1 VLNLDPTKLLIIA
14 VVAVILLGPDKLPQ
28 VGRQAGAAW
37 RSFNEFRHRMESEV
51 RNSIP
56 DLPSSAD
63 IARLARSP
71 SALLNHLS
79 TLSPDEADKNGA
91 AANGAAA
98 YGTADGA
105 AANGA
110 VADGAAANGTADGAA
125 ANGAVADGNGTSG
138 EVHARGD
145 ATSADPSGA
154 ESHGEHAATP
164 APAATPTMP
173 TAPKPPTPSTA
184 STPSIHSTHSSAG
197 PTTPPLPGPGAVG
210 DPSLN

>member
-1 VLNLDPTKLLIIA
+1 VLNLDPAKLLIIA

-28 VGRQAGAAW
+28 VARQVGAAW

-79 TLSPDEADKNGA
+79 AMTPEGA
-91 AANGAAA
+91 AEEAASGAPSN
-98 YGTADGA
+98 GTAEEA
-105 AANGA
+105 
-110 VADGAAANGTADGAA
+110 ADGVSANGTSA
-125 ANGAVADGNGTSG
+125 
-138 EVHARGD
+138 HA
-145 ATSADPSGA
+145 SGA
-154 ESHGEHAATP
+154 ESLGEQASVPNSDSAPP
-164 APAATPTMP
+164 APTMP
-173 TAPKPPTPSTA
+173 IPSPPPSVTPTPSPSPGVAA
-184 STPSIHSTHSSAG
+184 S
-197 PTTPPLPGPGAVG
+197 PGVAG